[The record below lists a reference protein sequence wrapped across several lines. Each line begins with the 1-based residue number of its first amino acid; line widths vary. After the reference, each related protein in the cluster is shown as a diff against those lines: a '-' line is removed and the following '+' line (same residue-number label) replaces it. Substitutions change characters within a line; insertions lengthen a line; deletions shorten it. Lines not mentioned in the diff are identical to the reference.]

1 MGEILNDAV
10 MQVMTPSLQ
19 WHDKEA
25 LAHVS
30 QYADDYTGDLIDR
43 NGTFR
48 RGCIGLIHHIPEQAY
63 ERPWWREPKYPLKKC
78 ITRLEDA
85 GWLKQVKGAPELDG
99 ALVLNVSR
107 LVRLMDAAETEI
119 AQNQH
124 IIEYE
129 YLPDGSIIDPPCQD
143 FADSL
148 FLPFI
153 RWADQQFP
161 QDFAYTL
168 SDDVTDATE
177 RLLDAHFEVE
187 RDHHWKESDPS
198 RWKRAIL
205 DWKDHYL
212 ENGEFSIPAQWKVTA
227 DDK

>member
-30 QYADDYTGDLIDR
+30 KYADDYTGDIIDR
-43 NGTFR
+43 HGTFR
-48 RGCIGLIHHIPEQAY
+48 RGCIGMIHYIPEEAY
-63 ERPWWREPKYPLKKC
+63 ERPWWREPEFPLKGCINRLVDVGWIKC
-78 ITRLEDA
+78 VNGE
-85 GWLKQVKGAPELDG
+85 EFDG
-99 ALVLNVSR
+99 ALMLNVSR
-107 LVRLMDAAETEI
+107 LVRLMDIAETEM

-124 IIEYE
+124 ILSCE

-143 FADSL
+143 YSDPL

-168 SDDVTDATE
+168 SDDVTDATS

-187 RDHHWKESDPS
+187 RNHGWKETDPS

-205 DWKDHYL
+205 NWKDHYL
-212 ENGEFSIPAQWKVTA
+212 EEEDTFRIPAQWKVTA